1 MRTRTALSIGTASA
15 TVIEGKETRSRTGTI
30 RVNLPSAC
38 WMIPQEEASV
48 PEKGILEIPVTKI
61 VVYGWYDNELGSF
74 TNMLGERTVEIAR
87 RLAE

>member
-38 WMIPQEEASV
+38 WMIPQEEALI
-48 PEKGILEIPVTKI
+48 PEKGGKLEIPITK
-61 VVYGWYDNELGSF
+61 VV
-74 TNMLGERTVEIAR
+74 V
-87 RLAE
+87 